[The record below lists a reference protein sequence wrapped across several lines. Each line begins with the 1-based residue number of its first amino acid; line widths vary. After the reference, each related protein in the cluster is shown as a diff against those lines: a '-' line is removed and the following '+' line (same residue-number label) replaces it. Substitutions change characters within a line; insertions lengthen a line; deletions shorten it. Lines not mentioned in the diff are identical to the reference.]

1 MGTLIRTLASRRQ
14 ALAMLWAARA
24 DWRRPAPRALLR
36 RERDA
41 QLVDLMPVVGLIGLM
56 VGVALFPTLAGTLGD
71 NYPAV
76 LAAIWPLWATQAAPL
91 VAVLAL
97 AARRLPGLALD
108 LARREADGEFAAQA
122 RLGVSAATYPGVPW
136 VLAHAWV
143 TLAATGLLVVGSLLL
158 GLLAGG
164 IVNSGDPRLSFGIA
178 LDTLPP
184 IAWLRALATAWLLGA
199 LGAIAGL
206 LVAWPGG
213 ESAVDGLAAH
223 RLGVRAM
230 GAAAL
235 VSMLALPLLN
245 ALFRLLGL

>member
-1 MGTLIRTLASRRQ
+1 MGTLSRSLALRRA
-14 ALAMLWAARA
+14 ALGVLWAARA
-24 DWRRPAPRALLR
+24 DWRRPAPHALMR

-41 QLVDLMPVVGLIGLM
+41 QLVDLMPVVGLIALM
-56 VGVALFPTLAGTLGD
+56 VGIALFPTLAGTLGD
-71 NYPAV
+71 NY
-76 LAAIWPLWATQAAPL
+76 AAALSALWPLWATQAAPL

-108 LARREADGEFAAQA
+108 LARREAEGEFAAQA

-143 TLAATGLLVVGSLLL
+143 ALAATCLLVVGSLLL

-164 IVNSGDPRLSFGIA
+164 IVNSGDLRLSFGIA
-178 LDTLPP
+178 LDALPP
-184 IAWLRALATAWLLGA
+184 LAWLRALVTAWLLGA
-199 LGAIAGL
+199 LGTLAGL
-206 LVAWPGG
+206 LVAWPVGVT
-213 ESAVDGLAAH
+213 ARDGLAAH

-230 GAAAL
+230 GAAAVANL
-235 VSMLALPLLN
+235 VALPLLN